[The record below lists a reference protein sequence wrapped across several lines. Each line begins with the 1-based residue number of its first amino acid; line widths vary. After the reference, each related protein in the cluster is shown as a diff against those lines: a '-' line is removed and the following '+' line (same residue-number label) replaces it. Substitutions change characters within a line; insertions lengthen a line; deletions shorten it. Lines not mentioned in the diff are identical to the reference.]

1 MQPLS
6 PTYRHGDQQRELC
19 RIPASDAC
27 VCVHVWGLS
36 HGLSHE
42 SCTTFSPKKSRT
54 VIYNKCPRVASGR
67 VRSDVKHVQDP
78 TLMPRANMDP
88 LFGTALLF
96 ICVWAC
102 VHKDLVIWIHFF
114 DHALDTSCRSHG
126 GWHSQQA
133 SRKYRTRHSIGM
145 GNFQRRTAPHPC
157 VL

>member
-42 SCTTFSPKKSRT
+42 SCTTFSQKQSRT
-54 VIYNKCPRVASGR
+54 VIYNKCARVVSGC
-67 VRSDVKHVQDP
+67 VRSDVKHVRDP
-78 TLMPRANMDP
+78 TLMPRENIDP
-88 LFGTALLF
+88 FFGTVLLF
-96 ICVWAC
+96 ICVWVC

-114 DHALDTSCRSHG
+114 DHVLDTSFVPMEDDIPNMHLGSTD
-126 GWHSQQA
+126 QVQD
-133 SRKYRTRHSIGM
+133 KVFIG
-145 GNFQRRTAPHPC
+145 QC
-157 VL
+157 VFYHVH